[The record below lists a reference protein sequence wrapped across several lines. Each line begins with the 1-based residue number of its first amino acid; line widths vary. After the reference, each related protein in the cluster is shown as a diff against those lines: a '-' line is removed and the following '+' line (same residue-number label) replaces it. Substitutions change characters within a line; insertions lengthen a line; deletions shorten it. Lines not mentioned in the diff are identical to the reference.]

1 LPQAGSGHQSI
12 FVFDIKTV
20 LKIQHRKRSRQ
31 MKVAFIGL
39 GTMGVGM
46 SLNILKA
53 GHDLTVHNRTREK
66 EKQVAGKGAH
76 RAASPREAA
85 EGAEII
91 VTMVSDTPDVEEVVL
106 GENGVIRGA
115 PKGALVIDMSTIS
128 PAVTRQIAKKLGKK
142 GIHML
147 DAPVSGG
154 PEGAQ
159 NGTLAIM
166 VGGDAADFKT
176 ALPILEV
183 MGKTVTHV
191 GPTGA
196 GQITKAINQIIISGT
211 YLTVAEG
218 LTLGMKAGLDM
229 QKVIQAISGGAA
241 GSWVLHNRGANMVNN
256 TYPLGFRVKLH
267 HKDLGIALETARE
280 LEVTLPAT
288 ALVEQ
293 IENGLIARGY
303 GDDDVSAIG
312 RAIREQSGLQ

>member
-1 LPQAGSGHQSI
+1 
-12 FVFDIKTV
+12 
-20 LKIQHRKRSRQ
+20 

-39 GTMGVGM
+39 GTMGIGM

-53 GHDLTVHNRTREK
+53 GHEVTVQNRTRQK
-66 EKQVAGKGAH
+66 EEAVAKKGAN
-76 RAASPREAA
+76 RAPSPREAA

-106 GENGVIRGA
+106 GANGVIHGA
-115 PKGALVIDMSTIS
+115 PQGAIVIDMSTIS
-128 PAVTRQIAKKLGKK
+128 PAATRQMADELGQK
-142 GIHML
+142 GIKML

-166 VGGDAADFKT
+166 VGGDAADFKR
-176 ALPILEV
+176 ALPILDA

-191 GPTGA
+191 GPIGA

-218 LTLGMKAGLDM
+218 LTLGIKAGLDM

-241 GSWVLHNRGANMVNN
+241 SSWVLHNRGINVVNN

-267 HKDLGIALETARE
+267 HKDLGIALDTARE
-280 LEVTLPAT
+280 LDVTLPAT
-288 ALVEQ
+288 ALVAQ

-312 RAIREQSGLQ
+312 RSIREQSGIE